1 MLGHL
6 HLVEDPLKERH
17 NMLHLGGEL
26 SCQLTKLNSQWSVI
40 EFTISPSEGG
50 QRVAPE
56 LFHVP
61 LHVATPGW
69 VVFLLG
75 QPFLLLLLASR
86 ADGGLVAMH
95 PCQLSIASAKKR
107 K

>member
-17 NMLHLGGEL
+17 HVLHLGGER
-26 SCQLTKLNSQWSVI
+26 SCQLAELNSQWSVI

-50 QRVAPE
+50 QRIAPE
-56 LFHVP
+56 FLHVP

-69 VVFLLG
+69 VIFLLSRAF
-75 QPFLLLLLASR
+75 FLLLYASCT
-86 ADGGLVAMH
+86 DGGLVAMH
-95 PCQLSIASAKKR
+95 PWQLSIAPT
-107 K
+107 